1 MSEVTLEIGGTAS
14 TTSFTYFTSSGS
26 GTDIVSPI
34 PTRST
39 ATAPVSGAFI
49 DGDFTAL
56 RPIRFVDLTI
66 YFTST
71 SAGSVDLQI
80 STADTGAGGYQSAA
94 ISTVDSNTGTAFNGK
109 SVTPNYSSFH
119 NTPLWFGF
127 QKNDASTV
135 RGYRDNVS
143 PIRILIDGN
152 DFPLSAGILRG
163 DLTYHTV
170 PNAPTSFTSTS
181 KTSTSVSLSW
191 VKPTDMGGPTSLTG
205 YRILYKTSAS
215 STWTATGDFGGNT
228 TTTYTVSGLV
238 PNTTYN
244 FRVAATN
251 SVTDARNTEYTSPAE
266 HTGTNSA
273 QLNVTTD
280 EAVPTAPTLTFTRS
294 NLVFSYSGSSTVNY
308 GSISL
313 YSVERRISAN
323 AGTLWPFLSYSEFQ
337 ALSGTTYS
345 SSFTGIPARSY
356 QIRVRAL
363 SNLGVYGPYTESELL
378 HIPNVPLVPTNPIV
392 LTQNLQK
399 INVDWDPFT
408 TDANVHTEYN
418 GATITGYQVEA
429 RESSTGGVT
438 FTSYANIA
446 TTASG
451 TTEFLTNN
459 LVFGKI
465 YQFRVRATSN
475 VGNSDYQTSDT
486 IFLAT
491 AANLW
496 NGSTFVPAVT
506 DIWNGSTFVPGVTNI
521 WNGSSWVPGGS

>member
-1 MSEVTLEIGGTAS
+1 MSEVTLQIGGTAS

-80 STADTGAGGYQSAA
+80 STANTGAGGYQSAA
-94 ISTVDSNTGTAFNGK
+94 ISTVDPNTGTAFNGK

-119 NTPLWFGF
+119 NTALWFGF

-152 DFPLSAGILRG
+152 NFPLSAGILRG
-163 DLTYHTV
+163 NLTYHTV
-170 PNAPTSFTSTS
+170 PNAPTSFTSPS
-181 KTSTSVSLSW
+181 KTTTSVSLSW

-251 SVTDARNTEYTSPAE
+251 SVTDARNTAYTSPAE

-273 QLNVTTD
+273 QLNVTTFTG
-280 EAVPTAPTLTFTRS
+280 VPTAPTLTFTRS
-294 NLVFSYSGSSTVNY
+294 NLVFSYSGGGSTVDFGEILSY
-308 GSISL
+308 EVSQ
-313 YSVERRISAN
+313 RISSD
-323 AGTLWPFLSYSEFQ
+323 G
-337 ALSGTTYS
+337 GTTFGAWSVIQPNLGGGDSYS

-356 QIRVRAL
+356 QVRVRAQ
-363 SNLGVYGPYTESELL
+363 SEGVYGPYTTSSTL
-378 HIPNVPLVPTNPIV
+378 HAPNVPLVPTNPIV

-399 INVDWDPFT
+399 VNVDWDPFT
-408 TDANVHTEYN
+408 TNANPITAYN
-418 GATITGYQVEA
+418 GATITGYQVES
-429 RESSTGGVT
+429 RDSSDGGAT

-451 TTEFLTNN
+451 TTVFLTSN
-459 LVFGKI
+459 LVFAKT

-475 VGNSDYQTSDT
+475 VGNSAYQTSGT
-486 IFLAT
+486 ILVAT
-491 AANLW
+491 TANLW
-496 NGSTFVPAVT
+496 NGSTFVP
-506 DIWNGSTFVPGVTNI
+506 GVTSI
-521 WNGSSWVPGGS
+521 WNGSSWVETIPNTWDGSQWVSGGY